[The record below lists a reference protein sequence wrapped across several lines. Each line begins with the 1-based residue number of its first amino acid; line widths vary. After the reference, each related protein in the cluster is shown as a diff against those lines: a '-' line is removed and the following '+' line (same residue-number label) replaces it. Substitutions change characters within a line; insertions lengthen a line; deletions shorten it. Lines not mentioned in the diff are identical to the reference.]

1 MRSIS
6 FTGSTHSPAIL
17 CFRSMAANTLCRAEP
32 SLRAFKSNASAA
44 RGSDC
49 GRPRSWA
56 PRSAETTLADSRK
69 RIRCAQ
75 DNAALEGA
83 ALTKSRDSRPPK
95 SRGAEVEKAIGRA
108 SLKEPRTESV
118 PVRITSK
125 NYHNGY
131 REKSVLYPYFAVTF
145 GRQ

>member
-1 MRSIS
+1 
-6 FTGSTHSPAIL
+6 
-17 CFRSMAANTLCRAEP
+17 
-32 SLRAFKSNASAA
+32 
-44 RGSDC
+44 
-49 GRPRSWA
+49 
-56 PRSAETTLADSRK
+56 
-69 RIRCAQ
+69 IRCAQ

-118 PVRITSK
+118 PVRKTSK

-145 GRQ
+145 GRQWNQICWLAGEGFHEIPIGRLDIHFSFAVRGTGVDSTTRSGVLEDAGDCPHTGSGRTVYIRGLL